1 MIRFLCD
8 AFVDNIL
15 PILILVVGLGV
26 AIWVYLSL
34 KKRTKENKDIALK
47 GKGSKLEVKLK
58 SQYATEQE
66 MKILEYIHKAIPK
79 DFIAFPRVGV
89 NQIVEPTKNLIAYN
103 SILTKYVDICVFYR
117 KTMEPVLIIDLLW
130 DNNEVK
136 QQFKVMDDSV
146 VNVLKAVKLNVMP
159 LKVEPAYDIAELRKK
174 ILSILPDKMIAML
187 KKDYIEGK

>member
-1 MIRFLCD
+1 MIRFLCN